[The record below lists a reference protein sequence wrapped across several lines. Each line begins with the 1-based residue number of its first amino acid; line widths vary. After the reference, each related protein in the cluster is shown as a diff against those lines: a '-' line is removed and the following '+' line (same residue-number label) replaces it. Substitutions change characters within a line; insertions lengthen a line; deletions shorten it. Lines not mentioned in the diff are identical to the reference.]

1 MSVAYLTS
9 SDLAGLFTHI
19 CLAIVFK
26 LLYTSLW
33 FDKGTAFIFFKKGF
47 GYSL

>member
-1 MSVAYLTS
+1 MSVPYLTLS
-9 SDLAGLFTHI
+9 APVGLFTDV
-19 CLAIVFK
+19 CSAIVLK

-33 FDKGTAFIFFKKGF
+33 FDKGTFVIFFKKGF